1 MRRPLLFL
9 AAATALVLAPVAA
22 SAQYGSTNPRT
33 DRERQRGQ
41 TPGQQDQK
49 DPKKEDEWNLR
60 KAPIP
65 GVAAAG
71 PCPYVKVLYDA
82 ARYQEFAGGRESSS
96 TVGFTGEI
104 EGLRAACEYKG
115 AEPIRVRINALF
127 SLGKGPAA
135 QGDHKDYGY
144 WVAVTFRNQ
153 AVIEKQRFSLPV
165 DFKGRERVDQNVELG
180 DIIIPRANTTISGSN
195 FEILLGF
202 DVTPQMAEFNR
213 EGKRF
218 RITASGTTPQQ

>member
-9 AAATALVLAPVAA
+9 AAATALVLAPAVA

-41 TPGQQDQK
+41 TPGQGDQK
-49 DPKKEDEWNLR
+49 DPKKDEEWNLR

-65 GVAAAG
+65 GIAAAG

-96 TVGFTGEI
+96 TVGYTGEI
-104 EGLRAACEYKG
+104 ESLRAACEYKG
-115 AEPIRVRINALF
+115 ADPIRVRINLLF
-127 SLGKGPAA
+127 ALGKGPAA
-135 QGDHKDYGY
+135 TGDAKDYGY

-165 DFKGRERVDQNVELG
+165 QFKGQDRVSQHVELG
-180 DIIIPRANTTISGSN
+180 DIIIPRANNTISGNN
-195 FEILLGF
+195 FEVLVGF
-202 DVTPQMAEFNR
+202 DVTPEMAEFNR

-218 RITASGTTPQQ
+218 RITASGTTPPQ